1 MAARSKPEIS
11 NEREAAGLAVNGT
24 GAQPGAVDQHTADPV
39 VAPQAAASGPGAPA
53 AAARGT
59 GRTAGQETGSGG
71 QAAPATGQPA
81 ATIAPRRAQYML
93 APRQQMG
100 VETFSADFVVQQLT
114 KSPDIEVVKTIHPPQ
129 LFGFQS
135 ADPGQVPL
143 GPMVLARMAPDKAE
157 LLKTQA
163 GARLAVERDAPL
175 TYMLD
180 PSLPQVP
187 APHQLPNP
195 GVLIPLADGF
205 STTIEVV
212 GEAGPLAETEVYV
225 FGSVWPVQG
234 VTDANGHVTLRM
246 QGETPDTIRSI
257 LVKPRVDYWTFWLD
271 RPQLVPDGVTRIG
284 AKPLGAYLR
293 DFPGQQL
300 LGWGQRA
307 MGLDRLPLTYNG
319 AGVKIA
325 IIDSG
330 AAPTHRN
337 LHGVTIG
344 ASMVGD
350 PAAWTVDTIGHGS
363 HCAGIIAGGPIG
375 AGGGI
380 RGFAPAAEIHVC
392 RIFPGGRFSDLVSA
406 LDYCMLHGIDVA
418 NMSLGGGE
426 PSQIIEDR
434 ILRAKQMG
442 MACIVAAGNSS
453 GPVQFPGSTPHCLSV
468 AAMGKWGEFPDDSF
482 HAQQALDGFQ
492 SSDGYFPAKFS
503 CFGPEIDVCAPGVG
517 IVSSLP
523 ADGFGAW
530 DGTSMATPHV
540 TGLAALVLAHHP
552 DFKGAFQTRDA
563 RRVERLFQI
572 LKDTS
577 VPLQF
582 GDPNRS
588 GAGLPNAARALGLE
602 AGVTSSPAADPS
614 LDVLRRLL
622 GLARGEPQSPVAAPA
637 IAPQLPDAKLNGAGN
652 GAGPVA
658 RGPAKTTGEPPA
670 TVDPSPAQIR
680 DIMHKVGLL

>member
-1 MAARSKPEIS
+1 M
-11 NEREAAGLAVNGT
+11 AVNGT
-24 GAQPGAVDQHTADPV
+24 GAQPATGDQPVADTAAPAQAAAAVTPQASP
-39 VAPQAAASGPGAPA
+39 APQATARADSGNAAPPK
-53 AAARGT
+53 
-59 GRTAGQETGSGG
+59 G
-71 QAAPATGQPA
+71 QAVATVAQ
-81 ATIAPRRAQYML
+81 RRAQYIL

-100 VETFSADFVVQQLT
+100 LGTFSADFIVQQLT
-114 KSPDIEVVKTIHPPQ
+114 GSPEIDVVKTIQPPR

-135 ADPGQVPL
+135 ADPGQAPL

-157 LLKTQA
+157 LLKSQA
-163 GARLAVERDAPL
+163 GARLAVERDVPL

-180 PSLPQVP
+180 PTLPQMP
-187 APHQLPNP
+187 APHALPNP
-195 GVLIPLADGF
+195 GVLVPLADGF
-205 STTIEVV
+205 STTIEVI
-212 GEAGPLAETEVYV
+212 GESGPLPETEVYV

-234 VTDANGHVTLRM
+234 VTDGSGRVTLRI

-257 LVKPRVDYWTFWLD
+257 LIKPRVDYWTFWLE
-271 RPQLVPDGVTRIG
+271 RPQLVPDSVNRIA
-284 AKPLGAYLR
+284 AKTLGAYLNG
-293 DFPGQQL
+293 FPGQQI

-319 AGVKIA
+319 AGIKIA

-330 AAPTHRN
+330 TAPTHRN
-337 LHGVTIG
+337 LHGVSIG
-344 ASMVGD
+344 KSIVGTD

-363 HCAGIIAGGPIG
+363 HCAGIIAGGPVG
-375 AGGGI
+375 SGGGI

-392 RIFPGGRFSDLVSA
+392 RIFPGGRFSDLVEA
-406 LDYCMLHGIDVA
+406 LDYCMEHGIDVA

-434 ILRAKQMG
+434 ILRAKQLG
-442 MACIVAAGNSS
+442 LACIVAAGNSS

-468 AAMGKWGEFPDDSF
+468 AAMGKWGEFPEDSF
-482 HAQQALDGFQ
+482 HAQQALDGFR

-523 ADGFGAW
+523 SDGFGAW

-552 DFKGAFQTRDA
+552 DFKGPFATRDA

-572 LKDTS
+572 LKETAT
-577 VPLQF
+577 PLQF

-588 GAGLPNAARALGLE
+588 GAGLPNAMRALGLE
-602 AGVTSSPAADPS
+602 SSVTTAPSADPS

-622 GLARGEPQSPVAAPA
+622 GLTQGAAPSA
-637 IAPQLPDAKLNGAGN
+637 IPPQAPNGKLNGSS
-652 GAGPVA
+652 PVA
-658 RGPAKTTGEPPA
+658 RGPATTAGAQSPPIG
-670 TVDPSPAQIR
+670 DPTPSQIR
-680 DIMHKVGLL
+680 DMMHKVGLL

>member
-11 NEREAAGLAVNGT
+11 DPKDAAGTAVNGT
-24 GAQPGAVDQHTADPV
+24 GARPGAGQPPAEAVAAPRAATPV
-39 VAPQAAASGPGAPA
+39 AAAAAPA
-53 AAARGT
+53 AQGT
-59 GRTAGQETGSGG
+59 GRSDGG
-71 QAAPATGQPA
+71 KDGGKAPPA
-81 ATIAPRRAQYML
+81 ADQPVATISQRRAQYIL
-93 APRQQMG
+93 APRQQTG
-100 VETFSADFVVQQLT
+100 LATFSADFIVQQLT
-114 KSPDIEVVKTIHPPQ
+114 NTPDIDVVKTIQPPR
-129 LFGFQS
+129 LLGFQS
-135 ADPGQVPL
+135 ADPGQAPL

-157 LLKTQA
+157 LLKAQA

-180 PSLPQVP
+180 PTVPQVP

-212 GEAGPLAETEVYV
+212 GESGPLPEVEVYV

-234 VTDANGHVTLRM
+234 VTDASGHVTLKI

-257 LVKPRVDYWTFWLD
+257 LIKPRVDYWTFWLD
-271 RPQLVPDGVTRIG
+271 RPQLTPDSVNRIA
-284 AKPLGAYLR
+284 AKTLGAYLR
-293 DFPGQQL
+293 GFPGQQL

-307 MGLDRLPLTYNG
+307 MGLDRVPLAYNG

-325 IIDSG
+325 VIDSG

-344 ASMVGD
+344 KSIVGND
-350 PAAWTVDTIGHGS
+350 PASWTIDTIGHGS
-363 HCAGIIAGGPIG
+363 HCAGIIAGGPVG
-375 AGGGI
+375 SGGGI

-406 LDYCMLHGIDVA
+406 LDYCMENGIDVA

-426 PSQIIEDR
+426 PSQIIEER

-442 MACIVAAGNSS
+442 LACIVAAGNSS

-468 AAMGKWGEFPDDSF
+468 AAMGKWGEFPEDSF
-482 HAQQALDGFQ
+482 HAQQALDGFR
-492 SSDGYFPAKFS
+492 STDGYFPAKFS

-552 DFKGAFQTRDA
+552 DFKGQFATRDA

-572 LKDTS
+572 LKETS
-577 VPLQF
+577 TPLQF
-582 GDPNRS
+582 GDPNRA
-588 GAGLPNAARALGLE
+588 GAGLPNAMRALGLE
-602 AGVTSSPAADPS
+602 ASVASAPAADPS

-622 GLARGEPQSPVAAPA
+622 GLARGAPNGAMSPTL
-637 IAPQLPDAKLNGAGN
+637 APQAPNGKLNGSGS
-652 GAGPVA
+652 VA
-658 RGPAKTTGEPPA
+658 RGPATTTGEWSSPA
-670 TVDPSPAQIR
+670 VGDPSPAQIR

>member
-1 MAARSKPEIS
+1 MAARNKAENS
-11 NEREAAGLAVNGT
+11 NQREAAGIAANGT
-24 GAQPGAVDQHTADPV
+24 GAQPGTEGPAATDPV
-39 VAPQAAASGPGAPA
+39 AAASGTGAPA
-53 AAARGT
+53 AAA
-59 GRTAGQETGSGG
+59 
-71 QAAPATGQPA
+71 PATGGSAGDAGKAASTGQP

-93 APRQQMG
+93 APRQHMG

-114 KSPDIEVVKTIHPPQ
+114 ASPDIDVVKTIHPPR

-135 ADPGQVPL
+135 ADPGQIPL
-143 GPMVLARMAPDKAE
+143 GPMVLARMAPEKAE

-180 PSLPQVP
+180 PSLPQMS
-187 APHQLPNP
+187 AQHRLPNP

-212 GEAGPLAETEVYV
+212 GESGPLPETEVYV

-234 VTDANGHVTLRM
+234 VTDANGRVTLKI

-271 RPQLVPDGVTRIG
+271 RPQLVPDDVTRIG

-293 DFPGQQL
+293 GFPGQQL

-325 IIDSG
+325 VIDSG

-337 LHGVTIG
+337 LHGVAIG
-344 ASMVGD
+344 KSMVGSD
-350 PAAWTVDTIGHGS
+350 PAGWTIDTIGHGS
-363 HCAGIIAGGPIG
+363 HCAGIIAGGPVG
-375 AGGGI
+375 TVGGI
-380 RGFAPAAEIHVC
+380 RGFAPAAEIHAC
-392 RIFPGGRFSDLVSA
+392 RIFPGGRFSDLISA
-406 LDYCMLHGIDVA
+406 LDYCMENGIDVA

-468 AAMGKWGEFPDDSF
+468 AALGKWGEFPEDSF

-492 SSDGYFPAKFS
+492 SKDGYFPAKFS

-552 DFKGAFQTRDA
+552 DFKGAFQARDA

-572 LKDTS
+572 LKETAT
-577 VPLQF
+577 PLQF
-582 GDPNRS
+582 GDPNRT
-588 GAGLPNAARALGLE
+588 GAGLPNAMRALGLE
-602 AGVTSSPAADPS
+602 TGVAAAVTAPGADPS
-614 LDVLRRLL
+614 LETLRRLL
-622 GLARGEPQSPVAAPA
+622 GLVRVDAPSMVPAGTMAPQSVNPM
-637 IAPQLPDAKLNGAGN
+637 QNGAS
-652 GAGPVA
+652 PVP
-658 RGPAKTTGEPPA
+658 RGPAQTTAA
-670 TVDPSPAQIR
+670 TLAPTMMDPDPAQIR
-680 DIMHKVGLL
+680 EIMHKVGLL

>member
-1 MAARSKPEIS
+1 MVARSRPEMS
-11 NEREAAGLAVNGT
+11 DERDTAGMAVNGT
-24 GAQPGAVDQHTADPV
+24 RTQSGLADQPATDPV
-39 VAPQAAASGPGAPA
+39 AAPHAAASGTAKPAP
-53 AAARGT
+53 AARGT
-59 GRTAGQETGSGG
+59 GRDTGDAAR
-71 QAAPATGQPA
+71 AAPAAGQPAA

-114 KSPDIEVVKTIHPPQ
+114 KSPDIDVVKTIHPPQ

-157 LLKTQA
+157 LLKAQA
-163 GARLAVERDAPL
+163 GARLAVERDVPL

-180 PSLPQVP
+180 PNMPHVP
-187 APHQLPNP
+187 TPHQLPNP

-205 STTIEVV
+205 STTIEVI
-212 GEAGPLAETEVYV
+212 GEAGPLAEAEVYI

-234 VTDANGHVTLRM
+234 VTDASGRVTLKL

-271 RPQLVPDGVTRIG
+271 RPQLVPDSVTRIG
-284 AKPLGAYLR
+284 AKALGVYLR
-293 DFPGQQL
+293 DFPDRQL

-307 MGLDRLPLTYNG
+307 MGLDRLPPTYNG

-337 LHGVTIG
+337 LHGVTHG
-344 ASMVGD
+344 SSMVGD
-350 PAAWTVDTIGHGS
+350 DQAAWTIDTIGHGS

-375 AGGGI
+375 TAGGI
-380 RGFAPAAEIHVC
+380 RGFAPAAEIHIC

-406 LDYCMLHGIDVA
+406 LDYCMKEGIDVA

-442 MACIVAAGNSS
+442 LACIVAAGNSS

-468 AAMGKWGEFPDDSF
+468 AALGKWGEFPDDSF

-552 DFKGAFQTRDA
+552 DFKGAFNARDA

-572 LKDTS
+572 LKETS
-577 VPLQF
+577 TPLQF

-588 GAGLPNAARALGLE
+588 GAGLPNAMRALGLE
-602 AGVTSSPAADPS
+602 ASLASSPTADPS

-622 GLARGEPQSPVAAPA
+622 GLARGEPQSAVAATTT
-637 IAPQLPDAKLNGAGN
+637 APQSPNAKPNGAD
-652 GAGPVA
+652 PVA
-658 RGPAKTTGEPPA
+658 RGPARTAGDWPSPA
-670 TVDPSPAQIR
+670 IADPSPAQIR

>member
-1 MAARSKPEIS
+1 MSDEK
-11 NEREAAGLAVNGT
+11 EAGMAVNGT
-24 GAQPGAVDQHTADPV
+24 GAQPGVADQPATDP
-39 VAPQAAASGPGAPA
+39 APALHAAASGAGAPGP
-53 AAARGT
+53 AARGT
-59 GRTAGQETGSGG
+59 GRAPGDGG
-71 QAAPATGQPA
+71 TAAPAEEQPA

-114 KSPDIEVVKTIHPPQ
+114 NSPDIDVVKTIHPPR

-175 TYMLD
+175 SYMLD
-180 PSLPQVP
+180 PTVPHVP
-187 APHQLPNP
+187 AAHQLPNP
-195 GVLIPLADGF
+195 GVLFPLADGF
-205 STTIEVV
+205 STTIEVS
-212 GEAGPLAETEVYV
+212 GENGPLPETEVYV

-234 VTDANGHVTLRM
+234 VTDANGRVTLKI
-246 QGETPDTIRSI
+246 QGETPDTIRAI

-271 RPQLVPDGVTRIG
+271 RPQLIPDAVNRIG
-284 AKPLGAYLR
+284 PKALGAYLR
-293 DFPGQQL
+293 DFPGQQI

-307 MGLDRLPLTYNG
+307 MGLDRVPLTYNG

-344 ASMVGD
+344 TSMVGD
-350 PAAWTVDTIGHGS
+350 PAAWSVDTIGHGS

-375 AGGGI
+375 TGGGI

-392 RIFPGGRFSDLVSA
+392 RIFPGGRFSDLISA
-406 LDYCMLHGIDVA
+406 LDYCMEHGIDVA

-442 MACIVAAGNSS
+442 LACIVAAGNSS

-492 SSDGYFPAKFS
+492 SRDGYFPAKFS

-577 VPLQF
+577 TPLQF
-582 GDPNRS
+582 GDSNRS
-588 GAGLPNAARALGLE
+588 GAGLPNAVRALGLE
-602 AGVTSSPAADPS
+602 GNVGASPATDPS
-614 LDVLRRLL
+614 LDILRRLF
-622 GLARGEPQSPVAAPA
+622 GLARGDAQSATPTKPQVPH
-637 IAPQLPDAKLNGAGN
+637 AKPNGS
-652 GAGPVA
+652 GAVA
-658 RGPAKTTGEPPA
+658 RGPAKTTAEWSNAAVG
-670 TVDPSPAQIR
+670 DPSPAQIR
-680 DIMHKVGLL
+680 DIMHKAGLL